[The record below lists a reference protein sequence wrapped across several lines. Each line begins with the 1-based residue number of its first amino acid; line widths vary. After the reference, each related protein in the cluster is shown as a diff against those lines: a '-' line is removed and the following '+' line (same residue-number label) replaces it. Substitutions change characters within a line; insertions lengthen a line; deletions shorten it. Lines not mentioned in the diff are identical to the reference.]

1 MVRKRILR
9 WMAGVILITLVAL
22 TAISN
27 GVYKASL
34 PRVRTRLVE
43 QEIGGLLDGY
53 GLWETFAWIPKECVF
68 PGSREDMVRV
78 YRIETRAGQF
88 TRVEYYAD
96 AVEVRVLDERE
107 DAVLAED
114 LYLSFYETLVCETSL
129 PLMDGQVVVWLNGE

>member
-68 PGSREDMVRV
+68 PGSSEDVVRV